1 MGLLRRDGEWN
12 SRAIDGSRKGL
23 AMELRN
29 TKLATRLLL
38 GFGAMSA
45 TLILVGGVGLFNV
58 ARIDRE
64 FDLVMK
70 DRYPKIVQ
78 VDTVRA
84 NVNKNARAVRNLFIM
99 TAPADLKA
107 TYDEIAACDQVIS
120 DTLAALA
127 RIIASDKGKEK
138 LARVAEARAEYRA
151 PRDRMFEQLRA
162 GKLDEAKSTL
172 LNEARPAQLAY
183 MDHLDDLVKYQEQL
197 MDDSG
202 AAVESTVASTKL
214 LVGTMVL
221 GALVLGGFI
230 AFWIVRSTTQ
240 PLNEAVEVARAVA
253 QGDLSMEIAA
263 DGQSETGLL
272 LGALHDMKTR
282 LAEIVGGVRA
292 NSEGVATASAQIAQ
306 GNNDLS
312 SRTEEQASALE
323 ETAAAMEELTSTVRQ
338 NADSAKQASQL
349 AGSASAVAIRG
360 GDVVSQ
366 VVTTMKGINAS
377 SRRISDIIGVID
389 GIAFQTNIL
398 ALNAAVE
405 AARAGEQG
413 RGFAVVASEVRNL
426 AQRSAAAAREIKS
439 LITSSV
445 EQVEQGSLLVNR
457 AGETMEEIVG
467 AIKSVSEIV
476 AQISAATAEQN
487 TGMAEVGQAV
497 SQMDQTTQQNAAL
510 VEESAA
516 AATSLNDQALQL
528 VRAVAVFRLVHGEA
542 ATRHLPTVHVG

>member
-1 MGLLRRDGEWN
+1 
-12 SRAIDGSRKGL
+12 
-23 AMELRN
+23 MELRN

-38 GFGAMSA
+38 GFGAMCA
-45 TLILVGGVGLFNV
+45 MLILVGGVGLFNV
-58 ARIDRE
+58 ASIDRE

-78 VDTVRA
+78 LDTVRSK
-84 NVNKNARAVRNLFIM
+84 VDENARAMRNLFIM

-107 TYDEIAACDQVIS
+107 QYDEIATCDQAIS
-120 DTLAALA
+120 DTLTALE
-127 RIIASDKGKEK
+127 RIITSEKGKEK
-138 LARVAEARAEYRA
+138 LARVAEVRAGYRV

-162 GKLDEAKSTL
+162 GKLEEAKSTL
-172 LNEARPAQLAY
+172 LNETRPAQLAY
-183 MDHLDDLVKYQEQL
+183 MDRLDDLVKYQEQL

-202 AAVESTVASTKL
+202 AAVESTVAVTR
-214 LVGTMVL
+214 LVVGAMVL

-240 PLNEAVEVARAVA
+240 PLNEAVKVARAVA

-306 GNNDLS
+306 GNSDLS

-349 AGSASAVAIRG
+349 AGGASAVAIRG

-439 LITSSV
+439 LITGSV

-510 VEESAA
+510 VEQSAA
-516 AATSLNDQALQL
+516 AAASLNDQALQL

-542 ATRHLPTVHVG
+542 ATRHLPTAHVG